1 MFSNT
6 ISIKLWLDFPQITK
20 KCDLAEVII
29 QFCEKKWDSLK
40 DGDILCIASKI
51 VSKSRRLFVNLGA
64 IQPSELALKIH
75 HKVSRK
81 DPRIIQLIINQTG
94 DLAGKRLQISHNFIG
109 GWLPNGLFLTS
120 AGVDKVDENTAIVLP
135 KDCDEIAEQI
145 AEKLYEKTGKRVAI
159 VITDSDGRIDKKGAT
174 QVAVGL
180 YGINGLRKTQSN
192 GKINVETICDML
204 AASAGLLMG
213 QRGNM
218 VPIVTI
224 RGFEYEFDR
233 DATVE
238 DTVT

>member
-1 MFSNT
+1 MFQNT
-6 ISIKLWLDFPQITK
+6 ISIHPWLNFPQITQ
-20 KCDLAEVII
+20 KCDLAEVIME
-29 QFCEKKWDSLK
+29 FCKRESANIK

-51 VSKSRRLFVNLGA
+51 VSKSQELFIDLNT
-64 IQPSELALKIH
+64 IQPSELALRIH

-120 AGVDKVDENTAIVLP
+120 AGVDKVDENTAIILP
-135 KDCDEIAEQI
+135 KDCDEIAKQI
-145 AEKLYEKTGKRVAI
+145 EEKLYEKTGKRVAI

-174 QVAVGL
+174 QIAVGL
-180 YGINGLRKTQSN
+180 YGINGLRKTQSDR
-192 GKINVETICDML
+192 KTSIETICDML

-218 VPIVTI
+218 IPIVTI

-233 DATVE
+233 DATIKDAVN
-238 DTVT
+238 